1 MADIVKKQEAS
12 LDVLGIDEE
21 FVSGMET
28 MTPNKIAKIAEGMV
42 EIDRATN
49 LWVGEIPRPQI
60 S

>member
-42 EIDRATN
+42 EIDRANKSLGRTN
-49 LWVGEIPRPQI
+49 TQTTNH
-60 S
+60 